1 MRRAASFLRAA
12 EQLITQSL
20 LLIDRSTTGA
30 GTSVG
35 KGAGADSAFS
45 ASSSSSSSPMAS
57 SAAAVVG
64 TLQEAVGILPHH
76 DALSGT
82 MGPGC
87 GMITKD
93 GNCTY
98 RHNLLM
104 NGGALTLT
112 DTT

>member
-20 LLIDRSTTGA
+20 LLTDRSTTTGA

-35 KGAGADSAFS
+35 KGAGAGAGA
-45 ASSSSSSSPMAS
+45 ASSSSSSSSS

-98 RHNLLM
+98 LQLFN
-104 NGGALTLT
+104 ATL
-112 DTT
+112 

>member
-20 LLIDRSTTGA
+20 LLTDRSTTTGA

-35 KGAGADSAFS
+35 KGAGA
-45 ASSSSSSSPMAS
+45 ASSSSSSSSS

-98 RHNLLM
+98 FN
-104 NGGALTLT
+104 ATL
-112 DTT
+112 